1 MTSSTTKKTAAA
13 DAPAVVEH
21 ASLSH
26 ALAAFQREVPTIRK
40 GQTAKVTARDG
51 GSSYSYDY
59 ADLSDVTEK
68 ALPLLGKHG
77 LAFVTRP
84 TMGEG
89 QAFALAYELRH
100 ESGESIEG
108 VYPLPNANM
117 PAQTMGGAITYAR
130 RYVLCAVT
138 GIAPG
143 GDDDDAG
150 ALAQHQYGDR
160 PASRPAASRP
170 AAPAAPPAPAERDW
184 AAEAA
189 QYEGDHTALTNIWQ
203 AARAAGAAVAVLDGI
218 AKLGAAAAAAAAA
231 PSDDAAPSDADA
243 PADETAPADPAESI
257 PSAED
262 VAAASA

>member
-1 MTSSTTKKTAAA
+1 MTSSTAKKTAAA
-13 DAPAVVEH
+13 DTPAVVEH
-21 ASLSH
+21 ATLSH

-108 VYPLPNANM
+108 VYPLPNANT

-160 PASRPAASRP
+160 PAARPAASR
-170 AAPAAPPAPAERDW
+170 PAAPPAPAERDW

-203 AARAAGAAVAVLDGI
+203 AARAAGAAVAVLDAI
-218 AKLGAAAAAAAAA
+218 AKLGAAAAAAAVPAA
-231 PSDDAAPSDADA
+231 DAAPSVADA
-243 PADETAPADPAESI
+243 PADETAPADPADSI